1 MEDIK
6 KLLFSCI
13 MGFLAMITKQYTVIF
28 TLVCIGIV
36 LDCITG
42 LIKSKVT
49 GIAITSKKGVRG
61 FWKKTGFIFSFAFG
75 IFLDSFIPMLLDI
88 INIELPFS
96 SPFGL
101 IIGVYITLNESISIS
116 ENLIA
121 INPESVPKWIVSLLK
136 NTAGNINKN
145 KSNDKEE

>member
-1 MEDIK
+1 MDDVK
-6 KLLFSCI
+6 KLLFSCV
-13 MGFLAMITKQYTVIF
+13 MGFLAMLTKQYAVIF
-28 TLVCIGIV
+28 MLVCIGIV

-49 GIAITSKKGVRG
+49 GTAITSKRGIRG

-75 IFLDSFIPMLLDI
+75 IFLDCFIPMLLDI
-88 INIELPFS
+88 INVELPFK

-101 IIGVYITLNESISIS
+101 IIGVYITLNESISIA
-116 ENLIA
+116 ENLIK

-136 NTAGNINKN
+136 NTADNIDKKTENNKE
-145 KSNDKEE
+145 D